1 MKRESLLALSKAYII
16 RLKGEDAADGFFL
29 LANHGQTARLPND
42 TYVVGKEH
50 LDLLKKARVRYTEV
64 KS

>member
-1 MKRESLLALSKAYII
+1 MKRKSLLILSRVYTI
-16 RLKGEDAADGFFL
+16 RLKEEDAADGFFL

-42 TYVVGKEH
+42 TYIVGKEH
-50 LDLLKKARVRYTEV
+50 LDLLKKAKIQYKEV